1 MVMGDVD
8 TSVDLLVIGAGPG
21 GYAAAFRAADLGLD
35 VALVDPRSAP
45 GGVCLH
51 EGCIP
56 SKSLLHL
63 AELLEESRHAES
75 MGVRFGA
82 PQIDLTG
89 VRGWKQRAIDT
100 MAKGLA
106 TLVDK
111 RGVQYLTGQA
121 RFENSTTARLLDS
134 EVSRVTFRH
143 AVIAT
148 GSRPIAFPGTD
159 FSPHGRIMDAAAALD
174 LDFTDIP
181 GDLLVVGG
189 GSIGL
194 ELGTVY
200 AALGSR
206 VHLVELRESL
216 LAGVD
221 VELVKPLERRLNR
234 LFTRIS
240 LGARLGSLEENQH
253 GVRARLETD
262 QGVESLEFDRALIA
276 MGRSPATD
284 NLDLQHTRVQTG
296 KNGSIQVDEQ
306 QRTADPHILAIGDV
320 TGGPMLAHVA
330 TRQGRVAAEV
340 IAGLPSAFDV
350 RAVPAIVYTDP
361 QIGWCGLT
369 EADAKAS
376 DIAYTALKFPW
387 QYSGRAQ
394 TMNGA
399 QGLTKIL
406 ADPESGRILGVG
418 VVGRQ
423 AEGVLMEGV
432 LAIEMGAL
440 AEDLA
445 LCLHPHPTLSE
456 TMGEAAELFM
466 GSPTHILPPK
476 GKQTSR

>member
-1 MVMGDVD
+1 
-8 TSVDLLVIGAGPG
+8 
-21 GYAAAFRAADLGLD
+21 
-35 VALVDPRSAP
+35 
-45 GGVCLH
+45 
-51 EGCIP
+51 
-56 SKSLLHL
+56 
-63 AELLEESRHAES
+63 
-75 MGVRFGA
+75 
-82 PQIDLTG
+82 
-89 VRGWKQRAIDT
+89 
-100 MAKGLA
+100 
-106 TLVDK
+106 
-111 RGVQYLTGQA
+111 
-121 RFENSTTARLLDS
+121 
-134 EVSRVTFRH
+134 
-143 AVIAT
+143 
-148 GSRPIAFPGTD
+148 
-159 FSPHGRIMDAAAALD
+159 
-174 LDFTDIP
+174 
-181 GDLLVVGG
+181 
-189 GSIGL
+189 
-194 ELGTVY
+194 
-200 AALGSR
+200 
-206 VHLVELRESL
+206 
-216 LAGVD
+216 
-221 VELVKPLERRLNR
+221 
-234 LFTRIS
+234 
-240 LGARLGSLEENQH
+240 
-253 GVRARLETD
+253 
-262 QGVESLEFDRALIA
+262 

-296 KNGSIQVDEQ
+296 NNGCIQVDEQ

>member
-82 PQIDLTG
+82 PEIDLAG
-89 VRGWKQRAIDT
+89 VRGWKQRAIDA

-106 TLVDK
+106 TLVGK

-121 RFENSTTARLLDS
+121 RFESSTTARLLDS

-159 FSPHGRIMDAAAALD
+159 FSPHGRIMDAAAALN

-216 LAGVD
+216 LTGVD
-221 VELVKPLERRLNR
+221 LELVKPLERRLNR
-234 LFTRIS
+234 LFSRIS
-240 LGARLGSLEENQH
+240 LGARPRL
-253 GVRARLETD
+253 ARGE
-262 QGVESLEFDRALIA
+262 
-276 MGRSPATD
+276 PARCPDATG
-284 NLDLQHTRVQTG
+284 NRPRPRV
-296 KNGSIQVDEQ
+296 S
-306 QRTADPHILAIGDV
+306 
-320 TGGPMLAHVA
+320 
-330 TRQGRVAAEV
+330 
-340 IAGLPSAFDV
+340 
-350 RAVPAIVYTDP
+350 
-361 QIGWCGLT
+361 
-369 EADAKAS
+369 
-376 DIAYTALKFPW
+376 
-387 QYSGRAQ
+387 
-394 TMNGA
+394 
-399 QGLTKIL
+399 
-406 ADPESGRILGVG
+406 
-418 VVGRQ
+418 
-423 AEGVLMEGV
+423 
-432 LAIEMGAL
+432 
-440 AEDLA
+440 
-445 LCLHPHPTLSE
+445 
-456 TMGEAAELFM
+456 
-466 GSPTHILPPK
+466 
-476 GKQTSR
+476 